1 MLMKKILTAPLLALA
16 FTLGFGGAALAQQA
30 PKTLDDLLE
39 QTRKADLRDNAANRE
54 REARFASARDQQAAL
69 LREAQNEKAGL
80 EARAASLAKQFEDND
95 RLLGE
100 LQQARDIKAGNL
112 GELFGVLRQA
122 AGDFATAARNSMLT
136 VQIPERIPELD
147 RLAQTKSMPPMEDL
161 QRFWF
166 ELQREMTEGGKVTR
180 FNGTVV
186 APDGSKSE
194 QAILRIGPFVAVSD
208 GKFLEYTMGQSG
220 LSQPD
225 KQPPGKF
232 SSVASKFE
240 RQTDDQYHP
249 MVLDPTRG
257 SLLSLFSLRPSF
269 MDRII
274 HGEAVVFVI
283 IAVGLLGMIL
293 GCYQFVYL
301 TMVGAKVRRQLENL
315 QQPNSDNPLG
325 RVLATFKGGR
335 MPQGEDAEVVE
346 LRITETVLRE
356 LPPIQRYQPFLKLAV
371 AAGPL
376 LGLVGTVIGMI
387 VTFQA
392 ITESGSGD
400 PKIMADGI
408 GQAMMATVMGLGIA
422 IPLLFLNS
430 LLQARSKKIVQVLDE
445 QSTGMLAEIIEA
457 KASA

>member
-1 MLMKKILTAPLLALA
+1 
-16 FTLGFGGAALAQQA
+16 
-30 PKTLDDLLE
+30 
-39 QTRKADLRDNAANRE
+39 
-54 REARFASARDQQAAL
+54 
-69 LREAQNEKAGL
+69 
-80 EARAASLAKQFEDND
+80 
-95 RLLGE
+95 
-100 LQQARDIKAGNL
+100 
-112 GELFGVLRQA
+112 
-122 AGDFATAARNSMLT
+122 
-136 VQIPERIPELD
+136 
-147 RLAQTKSMPPMEDL
+147 
-161 QRFWF
+161 
-166 ELQREMTEGGKVTR
+166 
-180 FNGTVV
+180 V

>member
-194 QAILRIGPFVAVSD
+194 QAILRI
-208 GKFLEYTMGQSG
+208 GQSG